1 MNTKQ
6 FVFLNGTLTT
16 KNKYL
21 LYNKIFYLNSQN
33 IVVWR
38 YEKTRNIKSWR
49 NYDRDVMWR
58 WTCYS
63 AHSRGFSVTHALH
76 QVPNILSQT
85 IYIYKKFENFDIAED
100 KDVC

>member
-38 YEKTRNIKSWR
+38 YENARNIKSWR
-49 NYDRDVMWR
+49 NDDRDVMHEEMMTVTSWS
-58 WTCYS
+58 CYS
-63 AHSRGFSVTHALH
+63 AHSPRG
-76 QVPNILSQT
+76 
-85 IYIYKKFENFDIAED
+85 
-100 KDVC
+100 